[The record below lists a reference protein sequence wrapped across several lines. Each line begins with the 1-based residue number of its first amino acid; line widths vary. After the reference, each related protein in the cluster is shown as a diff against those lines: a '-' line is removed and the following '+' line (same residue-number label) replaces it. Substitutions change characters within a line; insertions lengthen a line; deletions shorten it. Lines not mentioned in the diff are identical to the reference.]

1 MTDKRTDSLE
11 RLIVLMDQLR
21 VECPWDAKQTHT
33 SLRSHLLEE
42 TYEVLEALDAMD
54 EETGAGSE
62 HLQEELGDLLLHIV
76 FHARIAEDLEQF
88 TLEDVATQITEK
100 LIHRHPHVFPPEGE
114 DSEEPVDVERMAST
128 WEQIK
133 KKEKNRS
140 SVFDG
145 IPAALPSLA
154 RASKVVRKS
163 SILGFSP
170 SLPDLRLE
178 TEEDLGETLLGL
190 VEWARQHDV
199 DPEGALRVTVE
210 QYVTKMRVLEQEN
223 NSEF

>member
-1 MTDKRTDSLE
+1 
-11 RLIVLMDQLR
+11 
-21 VECPWDAKQTHT
+21 
-33 SLRSHLLEE
+33 
-42 TYEVLEALDAMD
+42 MD
-54 EETGAGSE
+54 EETGEGSE

-145 IPAALPSLA
+145 VPAALPSLA

-210 QYVTKMRVLEQEN
+210 QYVAKMRVLEQEN

>member
-21 VECPWDAKQTHT
+21 LECPWDAKQTHT

-54 EETGAGSE
+54 EETGEGSE

-210 QYVTKMRVLEQEN
+210 QYVAKMRVLEQEN

>member
-1 MTDKRTDSLE
+1 MTDKRTDSLGQ
-11 RLIVLMDQLR
+11 LIVLMDQLR

-54 EETGAGSE
+54 EETGEGSE

>member
-11 RLIVLMDQLR
+11 QLIVLMDQLR
-21 VECPWDAKQTHT
+21 LECPWDAKQTHT

-54 EETGAGSE
+54 EETGEGSE

-145 IPAALPSLA
+145 VPAALPSLA

-210 QYVTKMRVLEQEN
+210 QYVAKMRVLEQEN

>member
-11 RLIVLMDQLR
+11 QLIVLMDQLR
-21 VECPWDAKQTHT
+21 LECPWDAKQTHT

-54 EETGAGSE
+54 EETGEGSE

-145 IPAALPSLA
+145 VPAALPSLA

-163 SILGFSP
+163 SILGFNP
-170 SLPDLRLE
+170 SLPDLHLE

-210 QYVTKMRVLEQEN
+210 RYVAKMRVLEQEN

>member
-21 VECPWDAKQTHT
+21 LECPWDAKQTHM

-54 EETGAGSE
+54 EETGEGSE

-170 SLPDLRLE
+170 SLPDLLLE

>member
-11 RLIVLMDQLR
+11 QLIVLMDQLR
-21 VECPWDAKQTHT
+21 LECPWDAKQTHT

-54 EETGAGSE
+54 EETGEGSE

-145 IPAALPSLA
+145 VPAALPSLA

-210 QYVTKMRVLEQEN
+210 RYVAKMRVLEQEN

>member
-21 VECPWDAKQTHT
+21 LECPWDAKQTHT

-54 EETGAGSE
+54 EETGEGSE

>member
-21 VECPWDAKQTHT
+21 LECPWDAKQTHT

-54 EETGAGSE
+54 EETGEGSE

-145 IPAALPSLA
+145 VPAALPSLA

-210 QYVTKMRVLEQEN
+210 QYVAKMRVLEQEN

>member
-11 RLIVLMDQLR
+11 QLIVLMDQLR

-88 TLEDVATQITEK
+88 TLEDVATQITQK

-133 KKEKNRS
+133 KKEKSRS

-170 SLPDLRLE
+170 SLPDLHLE
-178 TEEDLGETLLGL
+178 TEEDLGEILLGL
-190 VEWARQHDV
+190 VEWARQHNV

-210 QYVTKMRVLEQEN
+210 QYVAKMRVLEQEN

>member
-1 MTDKRTDSLE
+1 MTDKRTDSLGQ
-11 RLIVLMDQLR
+11 LIVLMDQLR

-42 TYEVLEALDAMD
+42 TYEVLEALDAID
-54 EETGAGSE
+54 EEIEKSSE
-62 HLQEELGDLLLHIV
+62 HLKEELGDLLLHIV
-76 FHARIAEDLEQF
+76 FHARIAQDLGHF

-100 LIHRHPHVFPPEGE
+100 LIHRHPHVFPTEGE
-114 DSEEPVDVERMAST
+114 DNEEPADVEQMAST

-145 IPAALPSLA
+145 IPTALPSLA
-154 RASKVVRKS
+154 RAAKIVRKS

-170 SLPDLRLE
+170 SLPDLHLE
-178 TEEDLGETLLGL
+178 TEEDLGEILLGL

-210 QYVTKMRVLEQEN
+210 QYVAKMRVLEQEN

>member
-54 EETGAGSE
+54 EETGEGSE

-145 IPAALPSLA
+145 VPAALPSLA

-210 QYVTKMRVLEQEN
+210 QYVAKMRVLEQEN

>member
-11 RLIVLMDQLR
+11 QLIVLMDQLR

-88 TLEDVATQITEK
+88 TLEDVATQITQK

-133 KKEKNRS
+133 KKEKSRS

-170 SLPDLRLE
+170 SLPDLHLE
-178 TEEDLGETLLGL
+178 TEEDLGEILLGL

-210 QYVTKMRVLEQEN
+210 QYVAKMRVLEQEN

>member
-21 VECPWDAKQTHT
+21 LECPWDAKQTHT

-54 EETGAGSE
+54 EETGEGSE

-145 IPAALPSLA
+145 VPAALPSLA

-170 SLPDLRLE
+170 SLPDLLLE

-210 QYVTKMRVLEQEN
+210 QYVAKMRVLEQEN

>member
-54 EETGAGSE
+54 EETGEGSE

-145 IPAALPSLA
+145 VPAALPSLA

-170 SLPDLRLE
+170 SLPDLLLE

-210 QYVTKMRVLEQEN
+210 QYVAKMRVLEQEN

>member
-11 RLIVLMDQLR
+11 QLIVLMDQLR
-21 VECPWDAKQTHT
+21 LECPWDAKQTHT

-54 EETGAGSE
+54 EETGEGSE

-114 DSEEPVDVERMAST
+114 DSEEPVDVERMVST

-145 IPAALPSLA
+145 IPATLPSLA

-163 SILGFSP
+163 SILGFNP
-170 SLPDLRLE
+170 SLPDLHLE
-178 TEEDLGETLLGL
+178 TEEDLGEILLGL

-210 QYVTKMRVLEQEN
+210 QYVAKMRVLEQEN

>member
-1 MTDKRTDSLE
+1 MTDKRVGALE
-11 RLIVLMDQLR
+11 QLIVLMDRLR
-21 VECPWDAKQTHT
+21 LECPWDAKQTHT

-42 TYEVLEALDAMD
+42 TYEVLEALDAMN
-54 EETGAGSE
+54 EETGKGSE

-76 FHARIAEDLEQF
+76 FHARIAEDLGQF

-100 LIHRHPHVFPPEGE
+100 LIHRHPHVFPPESEGQ
-114 DSEEPVDVERMAST
+114 EEPVDVEQMAST

-133 KKEKNRS
+133 KKEKNRA

-145 IPAALPSLA
+145 IPIALPSLT

-163 SILGFSP
+163 SILGSNP
-170 SLPDLRLE
+170 SIPDLRLE
-178 TEEDLGETLLGL
+178 TEEDLGEILLGL
-190 VEWARQHDV
+190 VEWAQQHDV
-199 DPEGALRVTVE
+199 DPESALRVTVE
-210 QYVTKMRVLEQEN
+210 QYVEKMRILEQEN

>member
-21 VECPWDAKQTHT
+21 LECPWDAKQTHT

-54 EETGAGSE
+54 EETGEGSE

-145 IPAALPSLA
+145 VPAALPSLA

>member
-1 MTDKRTDSLE
+1 MTDKRADSLGQ
-11 RLIVLMDQLR
+11 LIVLMDQLR

-33 SLRSHLLEE
+33 SLRAHLLEE

-54 EETGAGSE
+54 EETGEGSE

-145 IPAALPSLA
+145 VPAALPSLA

-210 QYVTKMRVLEQEN
+210 QYVAKMRVLEQEN

>member
-54 EETGAGSE
+54 EETGEGSE

-145 IPAALPSLA
+145 IPATLPSLA

-210 QYVTKMRVLEQEN
+210 QYVAKMRVLEQEN

>member
-1 MTDKRTDSLE
+1 MTDKRADSLGQ
-11 RLIVLMDQLR
+11 LIVLMDQLR

-54 EETGAGSE
+54 EETGEGSE

>member
-21 VECPWDAKQTHT
+21 LECPWDAKQTHT

-42 TYEVLEALDAMD
+42 TYEVLEALDYLD
-54 EETGAGSE
+54 EETGEGSE

-145 IPAALPSLA
+145 VPAALPSLA

-170 SLPDLRLE
+170 SLPDLLLE

-210 QYVTKMRVLEQEN
+210 QYVAKMRVLEQEN
-223 NSEF
+223 NSEL

>member
-21 VECPWDAKQTHT
+21 LECPWDAKQTHT

-54 EETGAGSE
+54 EETGEGSE

-170 SLPDLRLE
+170 SLPDLLLE

-210 QYVTKMRVLEQEN
+210 QYVAKMRVLEQEN
-223 NSEF
+223 NSEL

>member
-54 EETGAGSE
+54 EETGEGSE

-145 IPAALPSLA
+145 VPAALPSLA

-210 QYVTKMRVLEQEN
+210 RYVAKMRVLEQEN